1 MFVLSFLGNFIKEF
15 IWQIL
20 ILPVGL
26 ILIVIASKIE
36 DRIRAYIKKRKQK
49 NENHSD
55 SIR

>member
-15 IWQIL
+15 LWQIL

-26 ILIVIASKIE
+26 TLIVIASKIE

-49 NENHSD
+49 NENRSD

>member
-15 IWQIL
+15 LWQIL

>member
-15 IWQIL
+15 LWQIL

-26 ILIVIASKIE
+26 TLIVIASKIE

>member
-15 IWQIL
+15 LWQIL
-20 ILPVGL
+20 ILPAGL

>member
-15 IWQIL
+15 LWQIL

-55 SIR
+55 RIR

>member
-15 IWQIL
+15 LWQIL
-20 ILPVGL
+20 ILPAGL
-26 ILIVIASKIE
+26 ILIVIAIKIE